1 MTIHDSGTGQEAGRQ
16 RLVLGAALVTAAG
29 LMYALAGMAIKMA
42 GATLTSVEVLF
53 WRNVLSL
60 LILSPWIL
68 WHWPRSLRPAHT
80 GLMVF
85 RAVTVVVALLCYYY
99 AVTVIPLAD
108 AVLFN
113 FSAPLFVPLFG
124 FLLFRF
130 AIDRATLV
138 AVAVGFAGIV
148 LILKPG
154 TGLFQPVA
162 LIALASGALG
172 GLSAVAIWRMPMSES
187 AVRIAV
193 FFSLIG
199 MLITAVPALAE
210 PRLPPMET
218 WWPLVMLGVFSTAAH
233 VLYAHGCLVAPT
245 DRVTTLNYT
254 AVFFAAALGWMLW
267 DERVDWF
274 MAAGTVLVIGAS
286 VIAVRAR
293 RRTAPA

>member
-1 MTIHDSGTGQEAGRQ
+1 
-16 RLVLGAALVTAAG
+16 
-29 LMYALAGMAIKMA
+29 MYALAGMAIKMA

-68 WHWPRSLRPAHT
+68 WYWPRSLRPAHT

-85 RAVTVVVALLCYYY
+85 RAVTVVIALLCYYH
-99 AVTVIPLAD
+99 AVTVIPLA
-108 AVLFN
+108 A
-113 FSAPLFVPLFG
+113 
-124 FLLFRF
+124 
-130 AIDRATLV
+130 
-138 AVAVGFAGIV
+138 
-148 LILKPG
+148 
-154 TGLFQPVA
+154 
-162 LIALASGALG
+162 GALG

-187 AVRIAV
+187 AIRIAV

-199 MLITAVPALAE
+199 TLITAGPALAE

-233 VLYAHGCLVAPT
+233 VLYARGCLVAPT

-286 VIAVRAR
+286 VIAVRVR
-293 RRTAPA
+293 RRTVPG